1 MGKSCSLWVSRLAA
15 LLKKDL
21 LEEFRTRYAIN
32 ALLMFAVT
40 ALVMVSFAVGVNTLS
55 ATLHAALLWII
66 LFFASMSGLGRSFVK
81 EEEKNTAPA
90 LRLAA
95 PAEVVYV
102 GKLVFNFL
110 IMLVLAALILL
121 LYLFLLNPP
130 LGSPALLVLVIFL
143 GVAGLSGATTILA
156 AIVARAAN
164 QGTLLPVLSF
174 PVLLP
179 LLITAIN
186 ATRVAIEGG
195 GVGDVSQGLLFLV
208 AYGVIIITAS
218 LLLFD
223 FVWSD

>member
-1 MGKSCSLWVSRLAA
+1 MGV
-15 LLKKDL
+15 
-21 LEEFRTRYAIN
+21 
-32 ALLMFAVT
+32 
-40 ALVMVSFAVGVNTLS
+40 
-55 ATLHAALLWII
+55 
-66 LFFASMSGLGRSFVK
+66 
-81 EEEKNTAPA
+81 P
-90 LRLAA
+90 AA

-102 GKLVFNFL
+102 GKLIFNFL
-110 IMLVLAALILL
+110 IMLVLAILILL

-156 AIVARAAN
+156 AIVARASN

-186 ATRVAIEGG
+186 ATRVSMEGG
-195 GVGDVSQGLLFLV
+195 TVGDLSQGLLFLV
-208 AYGVIIITAS
+208 AYGVIIVTAS

-223 FVWSD
+223 FVWHE